1 MKQLKPGERVL
12 VLGASSE
19 PYLCVKKDERA
30 LLGFFQKHIALP
42 LPDYASR
49 KLLWQGL
56 VRRHGAAAA
65 YKFDWPTLSQ
75 ISEGYT
81 SGQIDLVRSHSTVE
95 STVSLILSIYDTKYS
110 CFHFAE
116 ACGH

>member
-1 MKQLKPGERVL
+1 MKQLKPGDRVL

-19 PYLCVKKDERA
+19 PYLCTKKDERA

-49 KLLWQGL
+49 KQLWQGL
-56 VRRHGAAAA
+56 VQRHGATAA

-81 SGQIDLVRSHSTVE
+81 SGQIDMVRPS
-95 STVSLILSIYDTKYS
+95 SLAT
-110 CFHFAE
+110 HV
-116 ACGH
+116 

>member
-1 MKQLKPGERVL
+1 ML
-12 VLGASSE
+12 VLGTSSE
-19 PYLCVKKDERA
+19 PYLCAKKDERA
-30 LLGFFQKHIALP
+30 LLGFFQKHISLP

-56 VRRHGAAAA
+56 VRRHGAEAA

-81 SGQIDLVRSHSTVE
+81 SGQIDLARFKY
-95 STVSLILSIYDTKYS
+95 SLILSCCILEKMIVSDLARCLLYTSPSPRD
-110 CFHFAE
+110 
-116 ACGH
+116 